1 MHAAHS
7 RRAFSRPLAGLTVA
21 NPVTV
26 FALLA
31 IAALYSYHVVAI
43 FARPNWGYL
52 PIVAAPL
59 LCAALV
65 ATGRPWMPLLAP
77 LMALF
82 VLTSPV
88 RADIPYNLARPAE
101 TRYFVYTLLLFA
113 ALGVS
118 VTLGLGA
125 TVRQR
130 YPGLR
135 ARALL
140 PAAVVAGLLL
150 GAVLGGV
157 LRATTPQSDAS
168 AEFSAVELAALPTFA
183 MDDTAYTPSL
193 IEVRADQTVAI
204 RFANGGLL
212 PHAFD
217 LDGTAV
223 HLRVPSGRSGV
234 ALFTP
239 PAPGTY
245 TFYCS
250 VGDHRAAGMVG
261 VLKVLP

>member
-7 RRAFSRPLAGLTVA
+7 RRAFGRPVANFTVA
-21 NPVTV
+21 NLATV
-26 FALLA
+26 LALLV
-31 IAALYSYHVVAI
+31 IAALYTYHVVAI
-43 FARPNWGYL
+43 FARPNWAYL

-65 ATGRPWMPLLAP
+65 ATGRPWTPLLAP

-101 TRYFVYTLLLFA
+101 TRYFVYTLSLLA

-118 VTLGLGA
+118 VTVGLGA

-135 ARALL
+135 ASALL

-150 GAVLGGV
+150 GPLLGGV
-157 LRATTPQSDAS
+157 LRAAAPQADAS
-168 AEFSAVELAALPTFA
+168 AGFSATELAALPTFA
-183 MDDTAYTPSL
+183 MEDTAYTPSL
-193 IEVRADQTVAI
+193 IEVRANQAVAI
-204 RFANGGLL
+204 RFANSGLL

-223 HLRVPSGRSGV
+223 QLRVPSGRSGV
-234 ALFTP
+234 ARFTP
-239 PAPGTY
+239 PVPGTY

-261 VLKVLP
+261 ILKVLP